1 MKGKKLLS
9 DIAFYRSY
17 SAIKTDGTKET
28 WDEVCDR
35 YENMMLE
42 KYPHIQAIILGAMAH
57 VREKRVLP
65 SMRALQFA
73 GTAIEKENARLY
85 NCSFVNVTS
94 FKDFADAMYLSA
106 CGTGVGYSV
115 QQRHISQLP
124 EIEVIGPQDH
134 VVADSREGW
143 ADSLITLLHNPRTKF
158 DYSEIRVAGTKLS
171 TGGTASGPEYLMQCH
186 DLTRNVL
193 LGASGRKLT
202 PFEVHL
208 IMTYI
213 ADAIVAGGV
222 RRSAMICLFD
232 RDDTD
237 MLSCKSGAWW
247 ERHPSLARA
256 NNSAVLPRDA
266 TTREEFDG
274 IIDACYA
281 SQAGEPGVFW
291 TSDLDWGTNPCCLS
305 LDSNLLTPAGIKPL
319 RDIKEGDLV
328 WSGECWT
335 KVLKKWKTGT
345 KMVYRYETNAG
356 YFLGTADHNVYQN
369 DIKIRVDQAQSI
381 DRCLGPI
388 LQATEMNPQDI
399 MNGLLI
405 GDGSIHK
412 ASNNLIGLYIGDK
425 DVDYHTSEVAPLI
438 KLHRP
443 GVSPKFWTVETDLSV
458 EAFSRVEGRPIPERY
473 LRGTINQKI
482 AFLRGIFS
490 ANGCVTAGRVQY
502 KTACKTQAQQLQIM
516 LSSLGYKTSLV
527 VNKPAMIE
535 HNNGT
540 YTSKESYNLIM
551 YNHSVEFMENIGF
564 LQKYKMEKEVKNTTE
579 KNVSSEI
586 RNVVE
591 VGMEEVYDI
600 MVEDVKHRFWC
611 DGLLVSNCE
620 IALRSRQFCNLTEIN
635 VAVAEDKYVFRSMVW
650 AATVLGTLQAGFTNF
665 NYIHP
670 DWQKNAEEDALLGV
684 GMTGQAERPDLMTA
698 EFLHDMADVAKHVNA
713 GIADMI
719 GINKAKR
726 IGTVKP
732 SGTTSTVLGTASGIH
747 AAHAPYYL
755 RRIRISKMDPVAKE
769 LVKVLPEEFVEHS
782 QYEPHNRIIKL
793 PMKMDGI
800 TRHDETA
807 LELGNRALMVR
818 KNWIEGSHRE
828 GENYHNVS
836 LTINYK
842 PHEQEELKDWMW
854 ENRASY
860 GGISLL
866 PFSDTTYAHAPFE
879 DCTQEEYERLEKLL
893 PQIDL
898 SVVKYEQKDDGREA
912 SAACE
917 GGLCEVKIRA

>member
-9 DIAFYRSY
+9 DIAFYRTY

-42 KYPHIQAIILGAMAH
+42 KYPHMQAIILGSMVY

-94 FKDFADAMYLSA
+94 IKDFADAMYLSA

-124 EIEVIGPQDH
+124 VIESTGAQDH
-134 VVADSREGW
+134 VVSDSREGW
-143 ADSLITLLHNPRTKF
+143 ADSMISLMCNPRTKF
-158 DYSEIRVAGTKLS
+158 DYSEIRQAGTKLS
-171 TGGTASGPEYLMQCH
+171 TGGTASGPEYLMKCH

-232 RDDTD
+232 RDDQE

-247 ERHPSLARA
+247 SKHPSLARA

-274 IIDACYA
+274 IMDACYA

-291 TSDLDWGTNPCCLS
+291 TSDLDWGTNPC
-305 LDSNLLTPAGIKPL
+305 A
-319 RDIKEGDLV
+319 
-328 WSGECWT
+328 
-335 KVLKKWKTGT
+335 
-345 KMVYRYETNAG
+345 
-356 YFLGTADHNVYQN
+356 
-369 DIKIRVDQAQSI
+369 
-381 DRCLGPI
+381 
-388 LQATEMNPQDI
+388 
-399 MNGLLI
+399 
-405 GDGSIHK
+405 
-412 ASNNLIGLYIGDK
+412 
-425 DVDYHTSEVAPLI
+425 
-438 KLHRP
+438 
-443 GVSPKFWTVETDLSV
+443 
-458 EAFSRVEGRPIPERY
+458 
-473 LRGTINQKI
+473 
-482 AFLRGIFS
+482 
-490 ANGCVTAGRVQY
+490 
-502 KTACKTQAQQLQIM
+502 
-516 LSSLGYKTSLV
+516 
-527 VNKPAMIE
+527 
-535 HNNGT
+535 
-540 YTSKESYNLIM
+540 
-551 YNHSVEFMENIGF
+551 
-564 LQKYKMEKEVKNTTE
+564 
-579 KNVSSEI
+579 
-586 RNVVE
+586 
-591 VGMEEVYDI
+591 
-600 MVEDVKHRFWC
+600 
-611 DGLLVSNCE
+611 E

-635 VAVAEDKYVFRSMVW
+635 VAAAQDEYMFRSMVW
-650 AATVLGTLQAGFTNF
+650 AATVLGTLQAGFTDF

-684 GMTGQAERPDLMTA
+684 GMTGQAERPDLMNA
-698 EFLHDMADVAKHVNA
+698 EFLSDMADVAKHVNA

-719 GINKAKR
+719 GINQAKR

-782 QYEPHNRIIKL
+782 QYESHNRIIKL

-828 GENYHNVS
+828 GENCHNVS

-866 PFSDTTYAHAPFE
+866 PFSDATYAHAPFE

-893 PQIDL
+893 PQLDL

>member
-42 KYPHIQAIILGAMAH
+42 KYPHMQGIILGAMAH

-73 GTAIEKENARLY
+73 GTAIQKENARLY

-115 QQRHISQLP
+115 QQRHISNLP

-134 VVADSREGW
+134 VVDDSREGW

-232 RDDTD
+232 RDNQE

-247 ERHPSLARA
+247 SKHPSLARA

-274 IIDACYA
+274 IMDACYA

-291 TSDLDWGTNPCCLS
+291 TSDLDWGTNPC
-305 LDSNLLTPAGIKPL
+305 A
-319 RDIKEGDLV
+319 
-328 WSGECWT
+328 
-335 KVLKKWKTGT
+335 
-345 KMVYRYETNAG
+345 
-356 YFLGTADHNVYQN
+356 
-369 DIKIRVDQAQSI
+369 
-381 DRCLGPI
+381 
-388 LQATEMNPQDI
+388 
-399 MNGLLI
+399 
-405 GDGSIHK
+405 
-412 ASNNLIGLYIGDK
+412 
-425 DVDYHTSEVAPLI
+425 
-438 KLHRP
+438 
-443 GVSPKFWTVETDLSV
+443 
-458 EAFSRVEGRPIPERY
+458 
-473 LRGTINQKI
+473 
-482 AFLRGIFS
+482 
-490 ANGCVTAGRVQY
+490 
-502 KTACKTQAQQLQIM
+502 
-516 LSSLGYKTSLV
+516 
-527 VNKPAMIE
+527 
-535 HNNGT
+535 
-540 YTSKESYNLIM
+540 
-551 YNHSVEFMENIGF
+551 
-564 LQKYKMEKEVKNTTE
+564 
-579 KNVSSEI
+579 
-586 RNVVE
+586 
-591 VGMEEVYDI
+591 
-600 MVEDVKHRFWC
+600 
-611 DGLLVSNCE
+611 E

-635 VAVAEDKYVFRSMVW
+635 VAAADDQYVFRSMVW
-650 AATVLGTLQAGFTNF
+650 AATVLGTLQAGFTDF

-719 GINKAKR
+719 GINQAKR

-747 AAHAPYYL
+747 AAHAPYYV
-755 RRIRISKMDPVAKE
+755 RRIRISKMDPVARE

-782 QYEPHNRIIKL
+782 PYEPHNRIIKL

-836 LTINYK
+836 LTINYR
-842 PHEQEELKDWMW
+842 PDEQEELKNWMW
-854 ENRASY
+854 ENRALY

-866 PFSDTTYAHAPFE
+866 PFSDATYAHAPFE
-879 DCTQEEYERLEKLL
+879 DSTLEEYERLEKML

-898 SVVKYEQKDDGREA
+898 SVVQYEQKDDGRES